1 MATAKSFGEDG
12 AGQLATDDDW
22 FSQYMDEK
30 DQGDVVGD
38 LEGNLKI
45 RIVVRYIRVQM
56 LIWCLGKD
64 KWLSNCHVNCLRC
77 SFLYLGVTTKSLS
90 EAPRF
95 VKENTS
101 EKGINH
107 AEIELTQVDW
117 PEAIITLTELGV
129 IGGYIL
135 NKVDHNGPSSIT
147 VESGT

>member
-1 MATAKSFGEDG
+1 
-12 AGQLATDDDW
+12 
-22 FSQYMDEK
+22 
-30 DQGDVVGD
+30 
-38 LEGNLKI
+38 
-45 RIVVRYIRVQM
+45 M

-64 KWLSNCHVNCLRC
+64 KWPNCHVYCLRFLL
-77 SFLYLGVTTKSLS
+77 SFLGVTTKSLS
-90 EAPRF
+90 VAPRF
-95 VKENTS
+95 VKENSS

-117 PEAIITLTELGV
+117 PEAIISLTELGV

>member
-1 MATAKSFGEDG
+1 MLK
-12 AGQLATDDDW
+12 AGSMVQ
-22 FSQYMDEK
+22 
-30 DQGDVVGD
+30 VVNDCVG
-38 LEGNLKI
+38 L
-45 RIVVRYIRVQM
+45 R
-56 LIWCLGKD
+56 